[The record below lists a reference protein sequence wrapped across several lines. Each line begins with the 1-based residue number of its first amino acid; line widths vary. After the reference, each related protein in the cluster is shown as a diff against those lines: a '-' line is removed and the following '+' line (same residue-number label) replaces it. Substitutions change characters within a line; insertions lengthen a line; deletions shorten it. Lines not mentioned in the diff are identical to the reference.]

1 MSGMMVKT
9 YQKAAVERRRLYL
22 DYSCWLEDPE
32 MLVDTQITV
41 TPNTTDAPITITT
54 GYTDST
60 QKKLVMFVGGG
71 AANNNYTLQV
81 VVRTDSGQVKRDDI
95 GIRVVA

>member
-22 DYSCWLEDPE
+22 DYSCWLEEPE
-32 MLVDTQITV
+32 KLVDTQITIS
-41 TPNTTDAPITITT
+41 PNTVDAPITITT
-54 GYTDST
+54 GYTDAAQT
-60 QKKLVMFVGGG
+60 KLVMYVGGG
-71 AANNNYTLQV
+71 TPNYNYTLQV
-81 VVRTDSGQVKRDDI
+81 VVRTDGGQVKRDDI